1 MKKRKILLQHKIL
14 AGYIILSIVITGMV
28 SILFHEC
35 SRVAKI
41 ESEALAIRQVRN
53 DANAILYHIS
63 ILASYGETVSSW
75 TDEDYVKYQKIR
87 LHIDSLLYMMPDEEF
102 VSKDQTDTLR
112 SLLKIKET
120 HLLRIMQLF
129 RKRDEADSLLLQRL
143 PIAVRQATL
152 FRTVT
157 RKKKGISGLFGAKE
171 TVLLPP
177 ETNTLQSLK
186 EEFLTIQ
193 EERQKDIESYAD
205 SLRNYNKE
213 LNWELRTLI
222 ATMEKQFQDVLSA
235 KERYL
240 KDSHD
245 RSTLVITSL
254 VLFAILLLSVS
265 YLIILRDIRIRE
277 KDRKYLE
284 ELVSQNTVLLEMR
297 KNIIL
302 TLSHDI
308 RTPLNI
314 ITGNVELAM
323 DTREKKQRN
332 IYLKNI
338 GDVCLHVVHLL
349 NNLLDVYLLNEAN
362 EKRKDVPFNLH
373 EMLERTAMGFSRMA
387 NNKGI
392 RFVSDF
398 KNTEVR
404 LYGDAVRIEQI
415 MDNLLA
421 NAVKFTESGTIS
433 FHVCYHEGK
442 LTLEIEDT
450 GSGMTEETLSRIFR
464 PFERK
469 DSAANADGHGLG
481 LSITQGLVKL
491 LDGNIEVKSSIEQG
505 SMFRVTLPLRQTDE
519 PVENENPVQ
528 PHFEHLPRRVL
539 VIDDNNM
546 LRDVVKKMLERNG
559 IACTA
564 CSTVTEVVKAMR
576 SMDYDLLL
584 SDIQMPGTNGFDL
597 LALLRN
603 SNIGNSRT
611 IPVVAMTARGDNRK
625 EDYLKAGFA
634 DCIYKPFLLPDLLNL
649 LSTIRKYRENENRK
663 VDFNTMLAEV
673 NDKAEL
679 LGSFIEQS
687 RQDANELTSSMNGN
701 DRKRLREI
709 AHRMQPMWELLQ
721 MGEILSDYRTLLK
734 DTTTDDDIVQ
744 KHTQQIIT
752 CTAMLIA
759 EAENEIKKLENETE
773 NTDC

>member
-1 MKKRKILLQHKIL
+1 MTIHIRYKILL
-14 AGYIILSIVITGMV
+14 GYFVLMAVIISMAA
-28 SILFHEC
+28 ILFHERK
-35 SRVAKI
+35 RVCEI
-41 ESEALAIRQVRN
+41 ESEVATINQVRR
-53 DANAILYHIS
+53 DISAAHHQITILS
-63 ILASYGETVSSW
+63 SFGESVIGW
-75 TDEDYVKYQKIR
+75 DEEDSRKYRERR
-87 LHIDSLLYMMPDEEF
+87 LKVDSLLELMKRKCFDF
-102 VSKDQTDTLR
+102 VNPMQLDTLR
-112 SLLKIKET
+112 TLLKSKEK
-120 HLLRIMQLF
+120 HLYGIMQAVNAQD
-129 RKRDEADSLLLQRL
+129 KADSLLQNHL
-143 PIAVRQATL
+143 PTVTEQATQPL
-152 FRTVT
+152 TIT
-157 RKKKGISGLFGAKE
+157 RRKKGIAGWFGKKE
-171 TVLLPP
+171 TIQIPQ
-177 ETNTLQSLK
+177 NQNSLQSLNK
-186 EEFLTIQ
+186 QLISML
-193 EERQKDIESYAD
+193 EEREVAIDTYTVK
-205 SLRNYNKE
+205 LRHRNRE
-213 LNWELRTLI
+213 LNRKLYTLI
-222 ATMEKQFQDVLSA
+222 TSLDNQAETVFQNREHHLKEAYELST
-235 KERYL
+235 RII
-240 KDSHD
+240 
-245 RSTLVITSL
+245 TGLVIT
-254 VLFAILLLSVS
+254 AILLLVIS
-265 YLIILRDIRIRE
+265 YWIIQRDAYAKE
-277 KDRKYLE
+277 KNRKQLE
-284 ELVSQNTVLLEMR
+284 ETIEQNMALLIMR

-332 IYLKNI
+332 VYLKNI

-398 KNTEVR
+398 NNTEVR

-505 SMFRVTLPLRQTDE
+505 STFRVTLPLRQTDE

-625 EDYLKAGFA
+625 EDYLKTGFA

-649 LSTIRKYRENENRK
+649 LSTIRKYRENENQK
-663 VDFNTMLAEV
+663 VNFNTMLAEV

-687 RQDANELTSSMNGN
+687 RQDADELTSSMNGN

-734 DTTTDDDIVQ
+734 DSTTDDDIVQ

>member
-1 MKKRKILLQHKIL
+1 MTIHIRYKILS
-14 AGYIILSIVITGMV
+14 GYFVLMAVIIGMAA
-28 SILFHEC
+28 ILFHERK
-35 SRVAKI
+35 RVCEI
-41 ESEALAIRQVRN
+41 ESEVATINQVRR
-53 DANAILYHIS
+53 DISAAHHQITILS
-63 ILASYGETVSSW
+63 SFGESVIGW
-75 TDEDYVKYQKIR
+75 DEDDARKYRERR
-87 LHIDSLLYMMPDEEF
+87 LKVDSLLEQMKRKCFDF
-102 VSKDQTDTLR
+102 VNPMQLDTLR
-112 SLLKIKET
+112 TLLKSKEE
-120 HLLRIMQLF
+120 HLYGIMQAVNAQD
-129 RKRDEADSLLLQRL
+129 KADSLLQNHL
-143 PIAVRQATL
+143 PTVTEQATQPL
-152 FRTVT
+152 TIT
-157 RKKKGISGLFGAKE
+157 RRKKGIAGWFGKKE
-171 TVLLPP
+171 TIQIPQ
-177 ETNTLQSLK
+177 NQNSLQSLNK
-186 EEFLTIQ
+186 QLISML
-193 EERQKDIESYAD
+193 EEREVAIDTYTVK
-205 SLRNYNKE
+205 LRHRNRE
-213 LNWELRTLI
+213 LNRKLYTLI
-222 ATMEKQFQDVLSA
+222 TSLDNQAETVFQNREHHLKEAYELST
-235 KERYL
+235 RII
-240 KDSHD
+240 
-245 RSTLVITSL
+245 TGLVIT
-254 VLFAILLLSVS
+254 AILLLVIS
-265 YLIILRDIRIRE
+265 YWIIQRDAYAKE
-277 KDRKYLE
+277 KNRKQLE
-284 ELVSQNTVLLEMR
+284 ETIEQNTALLIMR

-415 MDNLLA
+415 MHNLLA

-433 FHVCYHEGK
+433 FRVSYHEGK

-505 SMFRVTLPLRQTDE
+505 STFRVTLPLRQTVE
-519 PVENENPVQ
+519 PVEDEKPVL

-546 LRDVVKKMLERNG
+546 LRDVVKKMLERNS
-559 IACTA
+559 IECTA

-611 IPVVAMTARGDNRK
+611 IPIVAMTARGDNQK

-649 LSTIRKYRENENRK
+649 LSTIRECREDENQK

-687 RQDANELTSSMNGN
+687 KQDADELASSMNGN

>member
-1 MKKRKILLQHKIL
+1 MLEEREVAIDTYTVKLRHRNRELNRKLYTLITSLDNQAETVFQNREHHLKE
-14 AGYIILSIVITGMV
+14 AYELSTRIITG
-28 SILFHEC
+28 
-35 SRVAKI
+35 
-41 ESEALAIRQVRN
+41 
-53 DANAILYHIS
+53 
-63 ILASYGETVSSW
+63 
-75 TDEDYVKYQKIR
+75 
-87 LHIDSLLYMMPDEEF
+87 
-102 VSKDQTDTLR
+102 
-112 SLLKIKET
+112 
-120 HLLRIMQLF
+120 
-129 RKRDEADSLLLQRL
+129 
-143 PIAVRQATL
+143 
-152 FRTVT
+152 
-157 RKKKGISGLFGAKE
+157 
-171 TVLLPP
+171 
-177 ETNTLQSLK
+177 
-186 EEFLTIQ
+186 
-193 EERQKDIESYAD
+193 
-205 SLRNYNKE
+205 
-213 LNWELRTLI
+213 
-222 ATMEKQFQDVLSA
+222 
-235 KERYL
+235 
-240 KDSHD
+240 
-245 RSTLVITSL
+245 LVIT
-254 VLFAILLLSVS
+254 AILLLVIS
-265 YLIILRDIRIRE
+265 YWIIQRDAYAKE
-277 KDRKYLE
+277 KNRKQLE
-284 ELVSQNTVLLEMR
+284 ETIEQNTALLIMR

-433 FHVCYHEGK
+433 FRVSYHEGK

-505 SMFRVTLPLRQTDE
+505 STFRVTLPLRQTDE

-528 PHFEHLPRRVL
+528 PHFEHLPRRIL

-559 IACTA
+559 IECTA

-603 SNIGNSRT
+603 SSIGNSRT
-611 IPVVAMTARGDNRK
+611 IPVVAMTARGDNQK

-649 LSTIRKYRENENRK
+649 LSTIRECREDENQK

-687 RQDANELTSSMNGN
+687 KQDADELASSMNGN

-709 AHRMQPMWELLQ
+709 AHRMQPMWDLLQ
-721 MGEILSDYRTLLK
+721 MGNTLSDYRTLLK

-759 EAENEIKKLENETE
+759 EAENEIKRLENETE
-773 NTDC
+773 NTDS

>member
-1 MKKRKILLQHKIL
+1 MKQVSLQHKIL
-14 AGYIILSIVITGMV
+14 FGYLILVAIIGSMVAIILREREQMREIEVETLDIWELRQSINTV
-28 SILFHEC
+28 H
-35 SRVAKI
+35 RH
-41 ESEALAIRQVRN
+41 LAV
-53 DANAILYHIS
+53 
-63 ILASYGETVSSW
+63 LASWGESVVVW
-75 TDEDYVKYQKIR
+75 DEADYQKYRERR
-87 LHIDSLLYMMPDEEF
+87 LRADSLLRSLRQHDDDF
-102 VSKDQTDTLR
+102 VPAHKIDTLR
-112 SLLKIKET
+112 SMLANKEAHLLHTMRTFRRQDSMLLK
-120 HLLRIMQLF
+120 HL
-129 RKRDEADSLLLQRL
+129 
-143 PIAVRQATL
+143 PTL
-152 FRTVT
+152 HAESFRTVT
-157 RKKKGISGLFGAKE
+157 RKKKGIAGLFGGKE
-171 TVLLPP
+171 TVQVPGS
-177 ETNTLQSLK
+177 EQSLHLMNEK
-186 EEFLTIQ
+186 VANME
-193 EERQKDIESYAD
+193 EERQQAINTHMD
-205 SLRNYNKE
+205 SLQVRNKE
-213 LNWELRTLI
+213 LNKRLYNLIQELDAQSQSILQEKELHIRTSYNRLSKTMTGLI
-222 ATMEKQFQDVLSA
+222 SGAIIL
-235 KERYL
+235 
-240 KDSHD
+240 
-245 RSTLVITSL
+245 LVI
-254 VLFAILLLSVS
+254 S
-265 YLIILRDIRIRE
+265 YWIIMRDIRE
-277 KDRKYLE
+277 KAGTKKRLE
-284 ELVSQNTVLLEMR
+284 EIIEQNTALLNMR

-314 ITGNVELAM
+314 ITGNTELAM

-338 GDVCLHVVHLL
+338 GNVCLHVVQLL

-362 EKRKDVPFNLH
+362 ERRKDVPFNLH
-373 EMLERTAMGFSRMA
+373 EMLERTATGFSHMA

-433 FHVCYHEGK
+433 FHVRYHDGR

-464 PFERK
+464 PFERQA
-469 DSAANADGHGLG
+469 SVANADGHGLG

-491 LDGNIEVKSSIEQG
+491 LDGKIEVTSSIEQG
-505 SMFRVTLPLRQTDE
+505 STFRVTLPLRQTDE
-519 PVENENPVQ
+519 PVESEKPVQ
-528 PHFEHLPRRVL
+528 PHFERLPRRVL

-564 CSTVTEVVKAMR
+564 CSSVKELVKAMR

-603 SNIGNSRT
+603 SSIGNSRT
-611 IPVVAMTARGDNRK
+611 IPVVAMTARGDNGK
-625 EDYLKAGFA
+625 NDYLEAGFA
-634 DCIYKPFLLPDLLNL
+634 ACIYKPFFLPDLLNL
-649 LSTIRKYRENENRK
+649 LSTIKDCGEDENRK

-687 RQDANELTSSMNGN
+687 GQDTDELASAMNGGN
-701 DRKRLREI
+701 RKRLREI

-721 MGEILSDYRTLLK
+721 MGGILSDYRALLK
-734 DTTTDDDIVQ
+734 DSTTDDDILQ
-744 KHTQQIIT
+744 KHTQQIIE
-752 CTAMLIA
+752 CTALLIA
-759 EAENEIKKLENETE
+759 EAENEIKRLENETE
-773 NTDC
+773 NTDS

>member
-1 MKKRKILLQHKIL
+1 MKQVSLQHKIL
-14 AGYIILSIVITGMV
+14 FGYLILVAIIGSMVAIILREREQMREIEVETLDIWELRQSINTV
-28 SILFHEC
+28 H
-35 SRVAKI
+35 RH
-41 ESEALAIRQVRN
+41 LAV
-53 DANAILYHIS
+53 
-63 ILASYGETVSSW
+63 LASWGESVVVW
-75 TDEDYVKYQKIR
+75 DEADYQKYRERR
-87 LHIDSLLYMMPDEEF
+87 LRADSLLRSLRQHDDDF
-102 VSKDQTDTLR
+102 VPAHKIDTLR
-112 SLLKIKET
+112 SMLANKEAHLLHTMQTFRRQDSMLLK
-120 HLLRIMQLF
+120 HL
-129 RKRDEADSLLLQRL
+129 
-143 PIAVRQATL
+143 PTL
-152 FRTVT
+152 HAESFRTVT
-157 RKKKGISGLFGAKE
+157 RKKKGIAGLFGGKE
-171 TVLLPP
+171 TVQVPGS
-177 ETNTLQSLK
+177 EQSLHLMNEK
-186 EEFLTIQ
+186 VANME
-193 EERQKDIESYAD
+193 EERQQAINTHMD
-205 SLRNYNKE
+205 SLQVRNKDLNKRLYNLIQELDAQSQSILQEKE
-213 LNWELRTLI
+213 LHIRTSYNRLSKTMTGLI
-222 ATMEKQFQDVLSA
+222 SGAIIL
-235 KERYL
+235 
-240 KDSHD
+240 
-245 RSTLVITSL
+245 LVI
-254 VLFAILLLSVS
+254 S
-265 YLIILRDIRIRE
+265 YWIIMRDIRE
-277 KDRKYLE
+277 KAGTKKRLE
-284 ELVSQNTVLLEMR
+284 EIIEQNTALLNMR

-314 ITGNVELAM
+314 ITGNTELAM

-338 GDVCLHVVHLL
+338 GNVCLHVVQLL

-362 EKRKDVPFNLH
+362 ERRKDVPFNLH
-373 EMLERTAMGFSRMA
+373 EMLERTATGFSHMA

-433 FHVCYHEGK
+433 FHVRYHDGR

-464 PFERK
+464 PFERQ

-491 LDGNIEVKSSIEQG
+491 LDGNIEVTSSIEQG
-505 SMFRVTLPLRQTDE
+505 STFRVTLPLRQTDE
-519 PVENENPVQ
+519 PVESEKPVQ

-564 CSTVTEVVKAMR
+564 CSSVKELVKAMR

-603 SNIGNSRT
+603 SSIGNSRT
-611 IPVVAMTARGDNRK
+611 IPVVAMTARGDNGK
-625 EDYLKAGFA
+625 NDYLEAGFA
-634 DCIYKPFLLPDLLNL
+634 ACIYKPFFLPDLLNL
-649 LSTIRKYRENENRK
+649 LSTIKECREDENRK

-687 RQDANELTSSMNGN
+687 GQDTDELASAMNGGN
-701 DRKRLREI
+701 RKRLREI

-721 MGEILSDYRTLLK
+721 MGGILSDYRALLK
-734 DTTTDDDIVQ
+734 DSTTDDDIIQ
-744 KHTQQIIT
+744 KHTQQIIE
-752 CTAMLIA
+752 CTALLIA
-759 EAENEIKKLENETE
+759 EAENEIKRLKNETE
-773 NTDC
+773 NTDS

>member
-1 MKKRKILLQHKIL
+1 MKQVSLQHKIL
-14 AGYIILSIVITGMV
+14 FGYLILVAIIGSMVAIILREREQMREIEVETLDIWELRQSINTV
-28 SILFHEC
+28 H
-35 SRVAKI
+35 RH
-41 ESEALAIRQVRN
+41 LAV
-53 DANAILYHIS
+53 
-63 ILASYGETVSSW
+63 LASWGESVVVW
-75 TDEDYVKYQKIR
+75 DEADYQKYRERR
-87 LHIDSLLYMMPDEEF
+87 LRADSLLRSLRQHDDDF
-102 VSKDQTDTLR
+102 VPAHKIDTLR
-112 SLLKIKET
+112 SMLANKEAHLLHTMRTFRRQDSMLLK
-120 HLLRIMQLF
+120 HL
-129 RKRDEADSLLLQRL
+129 
-143 PIAVRQATL
+143 PTL
-152 FRTVT
+152 HAESFRTVT
-157 RKKKGISGLFGAKE
+157 RKKKGIAGLFGGKE
-171 TVLLPP
+171 TVQVPGS
-177 ETNTLQSLK
+177 EQSLHLMNEK
-186 EEFLTIQ
+186 VANME
-193 EERQKDIESYAD
+193 EERQQAINTHMD
-205 SLRNYNKE
+205 SLQVRNKE
-213 LNWELRTLI
+213 LNKRLYNLIQELDAQSQSILQEKELHIRTSYNRLSKTMTGLI
-222 ATMEKQFQDVLSA
+222 SGAIIL
-235 KERYL
+235 
-240 KDSHD
+240 
-245 RSTLVITSL
+245 LVI
-254 VLFAILLLSVS
+254 S
-265 YLIILRDIRIRE
+265 YWIIMRDIRE
-277 KDRKYLE
+277 KAGTKKRLE
-284 ELVSQNTVLLEMR
+284 EIIEQNTALLNMR

-314 ITGNVELAM
+314 ITGNTELAM

-338 GDVCLHVVHLL
+338 GNVCLHVVQLL

-362 EKRKDVPFNLH
+362 ERRKDVPFNLH
-373 EMLERTAMGFSRMA
+373 EMLERTATGFSHMA

-398 KNTEVR
+398 KNTEVI

-433 FHVCYHEGK
+433 FHVRYHDGR

-450 GSGMTEETLSRIFR
+450 GSGMTEDTLSRIFR
-464 PFERK
+464 PFERQA
-469 DSAANADGHGLG
+469 SVANADGHGLG

-491 LDGNIEVKSSIEQG
+491 LDGNIEVTSSIEQG
-505 SMFRVTLPLRQTDE
+505 STFRVTLPLRQTDE
-519 PVENENPVQ
+519 PVESEKPVQ

-564 CSTVTEVVKAMR
+564 CSSVKELVKAMR

-603 SNIGNSRT
+603 SSIGNSRT
-611 IPVVAMTARGDNRK
+611 IPVVAMTARGDNGK
-625 EDYLKAGFA
+625 KDYLEAGFA
-634 DCIYKPFLLPDLLNL
+634 ACIYKPFFLPDLLNL
-649 LSTIRKYRENENRK
+649 LSTIKDCGEDENRK

-687 RQDANELTSSMNGN
+687 GQDTDELASAMNGGN
-701 DRKRLREI
+701 RKRLREI

-721 MGEILSDYRTLLK
+721 MGGILSDYRALLK
-734 DTTTDDDIVQ
+734 DSTTDDDIIQ
-744 KHTQQIIT
+744 KHTQQIIE
-752 CTAMLIA
+752 CTALLIA
-759 EAENEIKKLENETE
+759 EAENEIKRLENETE
-773 NTDC
+773 NTDS

>member
-1 MKKRKILLQHKIL
+1 MK
-14 AGYIILSIVITGMV
+14 
-28 SILFHEC
+28 
-35 SRVAKI
+35 
-41 ESEALAIRQVRN
+41 
-53 DANAILYHIS
+53 
-63 ILASYGETVSSW
+63 
-75 TDEDYVKYQKIR
+75 
-87 LHIDSLLYMMPDEEF
+87 
-102 VSKDQTDTLR
+102 
-112 SLLKIKET
+112 
-120 HLLRIMQLF
+120 RIFQC
-129 RKRDEADSLLLQRL
+129 
-143 PIAVRQATL
+143 
-152 FRTVT
+152 
-157 RKKKGISGLFGAKE
+157 
-171 TVLLPP
+171 
-177 ETNTLQSLK
+177 
-186 EEFLTIQ
+186 
-193 EERQKDIESYAD
+193 RQKDIGSYAN
-205 SLRNYNKE
+205 SLRDYNKE
-213 LNWELRTLI
+213 LNQELRTLI
-222 ATMEKQFQDVLSA
+222 ATMERQFQDVLIA
-235 KERYL
+235 KEQYL
-240 KDSHD
+240 KNSHD
-245 RSTLVITSL
+245 HSTFVITSL
-254 VLFAILLLSVS
+254 VLFTILLLSVS
-265 YLIILRDIRIRE
+265 YLIILHDIRIRE

-284 ELVSQNTVLLEMR
+284 ELISQNTVLLEMR

-505 SMFRVTLPLRQTDE
+505 STFRVTLPLRQTVE
-519 PVENENPVQ
+519 PVEDEKPVL

-546 LRDVVKKMLERNG
+546 LRDVVKKMLERNS
-559 IACTA
+559 IECTA

-611 IPVVAMTARGDNRK
+611 IPIVAMTARGDNQK

-649 LSTIRKYRENENRK
+649 LSTIRECREDENQR

-687 RQDANELTSSMNGN
+687 KQDADELVSSMNGN

-709 AHRMQPMWELLQ
+709 AHRMQPMWDLLQ
-721 MGEILSDYRTLLK
+721 MGNTLSDYRTLLK
-734 DTTTDDDIVQ
+734 NNIADDDIVQ

>member
-1 MKKRKILLQHKIL
+1 MKQVSLQHKIL
-14 AGYIILSIVITGMV
+14 FGYLILVAIIGSMVAIILREREQMREIEVETLGIWELRQSINTV
-28 SILFHEC
+28 H
-35 SRVAKI
+35 RH
-41 ESEALAIRQVRN
+41 LAV
-53 DANAILYHIS
+53 
-63 ILASYGETVSSW
+63 LASWGESVVVW
-75 TDEDYVKYQKIR
+75 DEADYQKYRERR
-87 LHIDSLLYMMPDEEF
+87 LRADSLLRSLRQHDDF
-102 VSKDQTDTLR
+102 VPAHKIDTLR
-112 SLLKIKET
+112 SMLANKEAHLLHTMRTFRRQDSMLLK
-120 HLLRIMQLF
+120 HL
-129 RKRDEADSLLLQRL
+129 
-143 PIAVRQATL
+143 PTL
-152 FRTVT
+152 HAESFRTVT
-157 RKKKGISGLFGAKE
+157 RKKKGIAGLFGGKE
-171 TVLLPP
+171 TVQVPGS
-177 ETNTLQSLK
+177 EQSLHLMNEK
-186 EEFLTIQ
+186 VANME
-193 EERQKDIESYAD
+193 EERQQAINTHMD
-205 SLRNYNKE
+205 SLQVRNKE
-213 LNWELRTLI
+213 LNKRLYNLIQELDAQSQSILQEKELHIRTSYNRLSKTMTGLI
-222 ATMEKQFQDVLSA
+222 SGAIIL
-235 KERYL
+235 
-240 KDSHD
+240 
-245 RSTLVITSL
+245 LVI
-254 VLFAILLLSVS
+254 S
-265 YLIILRDIRIRE
+265 YWIIMRDIRE
-277 KDRKYLE
+277 KAGTKKRLE
-284 ELVSQNTVLLEMR
+284 EIIEQNTALLNMR

-314 ITGNVELAM
+314 ITGNTELAM

-338 GDVCLHVVHLL
+338 GNVCLHVVQLL

-362 EKRKDVPFNLH
+362 ERRKDVPFNLH
-373 EMLERTAMGFSRMA
+373 EMLERTATGFSHMA

-433 FHVCYHEGK
+433 FHVRYHDGK

-464 PFERK
+464 PFERQA
-469 DSAANADGHGLG
+469 SVANADGHGLG

-491 LDGNIEVKSSIEQG
+491 LDGNIEVTSSIEQG
-505 SMFRVTLPLRQTDE
+505 STFRVTLPLRQTDE
-519 PVENENPVQ
+519 PVESEKPVQ
-528 PHFEHLPRRVL
+528 PHFERLPHRVL

-564 CSTVTEVVKAMR
+564 CSSVKELVKAMR

-603 SNIGNSRT
+603 SSIGNSRT
-611 IPVVAMTARGDNRK
+611 IPVVAMTARGDNGK
-625 EDYLKAGFA
+625 KDYLEAGFA
-634 DCIYKPFLLPDLLNL
+634 ACIYKPFFLPDLLNL
-649 LSTIRKYRENENRK
+649 LSTIKECREDENRK

-687 RQDANELTSSMNGN
+687 GQDTDELASAMNGGN
-701 DRKRLREI
+701 RKRLREI

-721 MGEILSDYRTLLK
+721 MGGILSDYRALLK
-734 DTTTDDDIVQ
+734 DSTTDDDILQ
-744 KHTQQIIT
+744 KHTQQIIE
-752 CTAMLIA
+752 CTALLIA
-759 EAENEIKKLENETE
+759 EAENEIKRLENETE
-773 NTDC
+773 NTDS

>member
-1 MKKRKILLQHKIL
+1 MTIHIRYKILS
-14 AGYIILSIVITGMV
+14 GYFVLMAVIIGMAA
-28 SILFHEC
+28 ILFHERK
-35 SRVAKI
+35 RVCEI
-41 ESEALAIRQVRN
+41 ESEVATINQVRR
-53 DANAILYHIS
+53 DISAAHHQITILS
-63 ILASYGETVSSW
+63 SFGESVIGW
-75 TDEDYVKYQKIR
+75 DEDDARKYRERR
-87 LHIDSLLYMMPDEEF
+87 LKVDSLLEQMKRKCFDF
-102 VSKDQTDTLR
+102 VNPMQLDTLR
-112 SLLKIKET
+112 TLLKSKEE
-120 HLLRIMQLF
+120 HLYGIMQAVNAQD
-129 RKRDEADSLLLQRL
+129 KADSLLQNHL
-143 PIAVRQATL
+143 PTVTEQATQPL
-152 FRTVT
+152 TIT
-157 RKKKGISGLFGAKE
+157 RRKKGIAGWFGKKE
-171 TVLLPP
+171 TIQIPQ
-177 ETNTLQSLK
+177 NQNSLQSLNK
-186 EEFLTIQ
+186 QLISML
-193 EERQKDIESYAD
+193 EEREVAIDTYTVK
-205 SLRNYNKE
+205 LRHRNRE
-213 LNWELRTLI
+213 LNRKLYTLI
-222 ATMEKQFQDVLSA
+222 TSLDNQAETVFQNREHHLKEAYELST
-235 KERYL
+235 RII
-240 KDSHD
+240 
-245 RSTLVITSL
+245 TGLVIT
-254 VLFAILLLSVS
+254 AILLLVIS
-265 YLIILRDIRIRE
+265 YWIIQRDAYAKE
-277 KDRKYLE
+277 KNRKQLE
-284 ELVSQNTVLLEMR
+284 ETIEQNTALLIMR

-415 MDNLLA
+415 MHNLLA

-433 FHVCYHEGK
+433 FRVSYHEGK

-491 LDGNIEVKSSIEQG
+491 LGGNIEVKSSIEQG
-505 SMFRVTLPLRQTDE
+505 STFRITLPLRQTDE

-559 IACTA
+559 IECTA

-611 IPVVAMTARGDNRK
+611 IPVVAMTARGDNQK

-634 DCIYKPFLLPDLLNL
+634 DCIYKPFLLPELLNL
-649 LSTIRKYRENENRK
+649 LSTIRECREDENQK

-687 RQDANELTSSMNGN
+687 KQDADELASSMNGN

-709 AHRMQPMWELLQ
+709 AHRMQPMWDLLQ
-721 MGEILSDYRTLLK
+721 MGNTLSDYRTLLK

-759 EAENEIKKLENETE
+759 EAENEIKRLENETE
-773 NTDC
+773 NTDS

>member
-1 MKKRKILLQHKIL
+1 MNRRINISLQIRILT
-14 AGYIILSIVITGMV
+14 GYIILIVVIVSMA
-28 SILFHEC
+28 SILLHE
-35 SRVAKI
+35 RDRLRRI
-41 ESEALAIRQVRN
+41 ETESEKIRSVRRDINTAHRHITKLAT
-53 DANAILYHIS
+53 L
-63 ILASYGETVSSW
+63 GESVIAW
-75 TDEDYVKYQKIR
+75 EETDYKEYVKNR
-87 LHIDSLLYMMPDEEF
+87 LWTDSLLQTLKPHCRNF
-102 VSKDQTDTLR
+102 VRSGQIDTLR
-112 SLLKIKET
+112 HLLAEKET
-120 HLLRIMQLF
+120 HLHRIMNLF
-129 RKRDEADSLLLQRL
+129 CSQDSLNSLLLTRL
-143 PIAVRQATL
+143 PEEAKAK
-152 FRTVT
+152 TVT
-157 RKKKGISGLFGAKE
+157 RKKKGIAGLFGAKE
-171 TVLLPP
+171 TVQVTPSASAALNILNNKLLSIQKEYQ
-177 ETNTLQSLK
+177 ETVNTYAYSL
-186 EEFLTIQ
+186 
-193 EERQKDIESYAD
+193 
-205 SLRNYNKE
+205 NGHNKE
-213 LNWELRTLI
+213 LNRKLRTLI
-222 ATMEKQFQDVLSA
+222 ATMDNRTEHILGTKIRSLEAS
-235 KERYL
+235 Y
-240 KDSHD
+240 D
-245 RSTLVITSL
+245 RSVRIITGLVIT
-254 VLFAILLLSVS
+254 AILLLVIS
-265 YLIILRDIRIRE
+265 YWIIQRDAYAKE
-277 KDRKYLE
+277 ESRKRLE
-284 ELVSQNTVLLEMR
+284 ETIEQNTVLLNMR

-314 ITGNVELAM
+314 ITGNTELAM

-338 GDVCLHVVHLL
+338 GNVCLHVVQLL

-362 EKRKDVPFNLH
+362 ERRKDVPFNLH
-373 EMLERTAMGFSRMA
+373 EMLERTATGFSHMA

-433 FHVCYHEGK
+433 FHVRYHDGR

-464 PFERK
+464 PFERQ

-491 LDGNIEVKSSIEQG
+491 LDGNIEVTSSIEQG
-505 SMFRVTLPLRQTDE
+505 STFRVTLPLQQTDE
-519 PVENENPVQ
+519 PVESEKPVQ

-564 CSTVTEVVKAMR
+564 CSSVKELVKAMR

-603 SNIGNSRT
+603 SSIGNSRT
-611 IPVVAMTARGDNRK
+611 IPVVAMTARGDNGK
-625 EDYLKAGFA
+625 KDYLEAGFA
-634 DCIYKPFLLPDLLNL
+634 ACIYKPFFLPDLLNL
-649 LSTIRKYRENENRK
+649 LSTIKECREDENRK

-687 RQDANELTSSMNGN
+687 GQDTDELASAMNGGN
-701 DRKRLREI
+701 RKRLREI

-721 MGEILSDYRTLLK
+721 MGGILSDYRALLK
-734 DTTTDDDIVQ
+734 DSTTDDDIIQ
-744 KHTQQIIT
+744 KHTQQIIE
-752 CTAMLIA
+752 CTALLIA
-759 EAENEIKKLENETE
+759 EAENEIKRLENETE
-773 NTDC
+773 NTDS

>member
-1 MKKRKILLQHKIL
+1 MTIHIRYKILL
-14 AGYIILSIVITGMV
+14 GYFVLMAVIISMAA
-28 SILFHEC
+28 ILFHERK
-35 SRVAKI
+35 RVCEI
-41 ESEALAIRQVRN
+41 ESEVATINQVRRN
-53 DANAILYHIS
+53 ISAAHHQITILS
-63 ILASYGETVSSW
+63 SFGESVIGW
-75 TDEDYVKYQKIR
+75 DEDDARKYRERR
-87 LHIDSLLYMMPDEEF
+87 LKVDSLLEQMKRKCFDF
-102 VSKDQTDTLR
+102 VNPMQLDTLR
-112 SLLKIKET
+112 TLLKSKEK
-120 HLLRIMQLF
+120 HLYGIMQAVNAQD
-129 RKRDEADSLLLQRL
+129 KADSLLQNHL
-143 PIAVRQATL
+143 PTVTEQATQPL
-152 FRTVT
+152 TIT
-157 RKKKGISGLFGAKE
+157 RRKKGIAGWFGKKE
-171 TVLLPP
+171 TIQIPQ
-177 ETNTLQSLK
+177 NQNSLQSLNK
-186 EEFLTIQ
+186 QLISML
-193 EERQKDIESYAD
+193 EEREVAIDTYTVK
-205 SLRNYNKE
+205 LRHRNRE
-213 LNWELRTLI
+213 LNRKLYTLI
-222 ATMEKQFQDVLSA
+222 TSLDNQAETVFQNREHHLKEAYELST
-235 KERYL
+235 RII
-240 KDSHD
+240 
-245 RSTLVITSL
+245 TGLVIT
-254 VLFAILLLSVS
+254 AILLLVIS
-265 YLIILRDIRIRE
+265 YWIIQRDAYAKE
-277 KDRKYLE
+277 KNRKQLE
-284 ELVSQNTVLLEMR
+284 ETIEQNMALLIMR

-332 IYLKNI
+332 VYLKNI

-398 KNTEVR
+398 NNTEVR

-505 SMFRVTLPLRQTDE
+505 STFRVTLPLRQTDE

-625 EDYLKAGFA
+625 EDYLKTGFA

-649 LSTIRKYRENENRK
+649 LSTIRKYRENENQK
-663 VDFNTMLAEV
+663 VNFNTMLAEV

-687 RQDANELTSSMNGN
+687 RQDADELTSSMNGN

>member
-1 MKKRKILLQHKIL
+1 MKQKKILLQHKIL
-14 AGYIILSIVITGMV
+14 AGYIILSVVITGMV
-28 SILFHEC
+28 SVLFYERN
-35 SRVAKI
+35 RVAEI
-41 ESEALAIRQVRN
+41 ESETLSIRQVRN
-53 DANAILYHIS
+53 DANSILYHIS
-63 ILASYGETVSSW
+63 ILASYGETVLSW
-75 TDEDYVKYQKIR
+75 SENDFLKYRKVR
-87 LHIDSLLYMMPDEEF
+87 LYIDSLLQKMPDEEF
-102 VSKDQTDTLR
+102 VSKEKTDKLR
-112 SLLKIKET
+112 SLLISKEKN
-120 HLLRIMQLF
+120 LSQIMQLF
-129 RKRDEADSLLLQRL
+129 RKRNEADSLLLQLL
-143 PIAVRQATL
+143 PMAMHQATMR
-152 FRTVT
+152 RTVT
-157 RKKKGISGLFGAKE
+157 RKKKGIPGLFGAKE
-171 TVLLPP
+171 TVILPP
-177 ETNTLQSLK
+177 ETSTLQSLN
-186 EEFLTIQ
+186 ETYLSMQ
-193 EERQKDIESYAD
+193 AERQNDIGSYAN
-205 SLRNYNKE
+205 SLRDYNKE
-213 LNWELRTLI
+213 LNQELRTLI
-222 ATMEKQFQDVLSA
+222 ATMERQFQDVLIA
-235 KERYL
+235 KEQYL
-240 KDSHD
+240 KNSHD
-245 RSTLVITSL
+245 HSTFVITSL
-254 VLFAILLLSVS
+254 VLFTILLLSVS
-265 YLIILRDIRIRE
+265 YLIILHDIRIRE

-284 ELVSQNTVLLEMR
+284 ELISQNTVLLEMR

-505 SMFRVTLPLRQTDE
+505 STFRVTLPLRQTVE
-519 PVENENPVQ
+519 PVEDEKPVL

-546 LRDVVKKMLERNG
+546 LRDVVKKMLERNS
-559 IACTA
+559 IECTA

-611 IPVVAMTARGDNRK
+611 IPIVAMTARGDNQK

-649 LSTIRKYRENENRK
+649 LSTIRECREDENQR

-687 RQDANELTSSMNGN
+687 KQDADELVSSMNGN

-709 AHRMQPMWELLQ
+709 AHRMQPMWDLLQ
-721 MGEILSDYRTLLK
+721 MGNTLSDYRTLLK
-734 DTTTDDDIVQ
+734 NNIADDDIVQ

>member
-1 MKKRKILLQHKIL
+1 MKQVSLQHKIL
-14 AGYIILSIVITGMV
+14 FGYLILVAIIGSMVAIILREREQMREIEVETLDIWELRQSINTV
-28 SILFHEC
+28 H
-35 SRVAKI
+35 RH
-41 ESEALAIRQVRN
+41 LAV
-53 DANAILYHIS
+53 
-63 ILASYGETVSSW
+63 LASWGESVVVW
-75 TDEDYVKYQKIR
+75 DEADYQKYRERR
-87 LHIDSLLYMMPDEEF
+87 LRADSLLRSLRQHDDDF
-102 VSKDQTDTLR
+102 VPAHKIDTLR
-112 SLLKIKET
+112 SMLANKEAHLLHTMRTFRRQDSMLLK
-120 HLLRIMQLF
+120 HL
-129 RKRDEADSLLLQRL
+129 
-143 PIAVRQATL
+143 PTL
-152 FRTVT
+152 HAESFRTVT
-157 RKKKGISGLFGAKE
+157 RKKKGIAGLFGGKE
-171 TVLLPP
+171 TVQVPGS
-177 ETNTLQSLK
+177 EQSLHLMNEK
-186 EEFLTIQ
+186 VANME
-193 EERQKDIESYAD
+193 EERQQAINTHMD
-205 SLRNYNKE
+205 SLQVRNKE
-213 LNWELRTLI
+213 LNKRLYNLIQELDAQSQSILQEKELHIRTSYNRLSKTMTGLI
-222 ATMEKQFQDVLSA
+222 SGAIIL
-235 KERYL
+235 
-240 KDSHD
+240 
-245 RSTLVITSL
+245 LVI
-254 VLFAILLLSVS
+254 S
-265 YLIILRDIRIRE
+265 YWIIMRDIRE
-277 KDRKYLE
+277 KAGTKKRLE
-284 ELVSQNTVLLEMR
+284 EIIEQNTALLNMR

-314 ITGNVELAM
+314 ITGNTELAM

-338 GDVCLHVVHLL
+338 GNVCLHVVQLL

-362 EKRKDVPFNLH
+362 ERRKDVPFNLH
-373 EMLERTAMGFSRMA
+373 EMLERTATGFSRMA

-392 RFVSDF
+392 RFVCDF

-433 FHVCYHEGK
+433 FHVRYHDGK

-464 PFERK
+464 PFERQA
-469 DSAANADGHGLG
+469 SVANADGHGLG

-491 LDGNIEVKSSIEQG
+491 LDGNIEVTSSIEQG
-505 SMFRVTLPLRQTDE
+505 STFRVTLPLRQTDE
-519 PVENENPVQ
+519 PVESEKPVQ

-564 CSTVTEVVKAMR
+564 CSSVKELVKAMR

-603 SNIGNSRT
+603 SSIGNSRT

-625 EDYLKAGFA
+625 KDYLEAGFA
-634 DCIYKPFLLPDLLNL
+634 ACIYKPFFLPDLLNL
-649 LSTIRKYRENENRK
+649 LSTIKECREDENRK

-687 RQDANELTSSMNGN
+687 GQDTDELASAMNGGN
-701 DRKRLREI
+701 RKRLREI

-721 MGEILSDYRTLLK
+721 MGGILSDYRALLK
-734 DTTTDDDIVQ
+734 DSTTDDDILQ
-744 KHTQQIIT
+744 KHTQQIIE
-752 CTAMLIA
+752 CTALLIA
-759 EAENEIKKLENETE
+759 EAENEIKRLENETE
-773 NTDC
+773 NTDS

>member
-1 MKKRKILLQHKIL
+1 MKQVSLQHKIL
-14 AGYIILSIVITGMV
+14 FGYLILVAIIGSMVAIILREREQMREIEVETLDIWELRQSINTV
-28 SILFHEC
+28 H
-35 SRVAKI
+35 RH
-41 ESEALAIRQVRN
+41 LAV
-53 DANAILYHIS
+53 
-63 ILASYGETVSSW
+63 LASWGESVVVW
-75 TDEDYVKYQKIR
+75 DEADYQKYRERR
-87 LHIDSLLYMMPDEEF
+87 LRADSLLRSLRQHDDDF
-102 VSKDQTDTLR
+102 VPAHKIDTLR
-112 SLLKIKET
+112 SMLANKEAHLLHTMRTFRRQDSMLLK
-120 HLLRIMQLF
+120 HM
-129 RKRDEADSLLLQRL
+129 
-143 PIAVRQATL
+143 PTL
-152 FRTVT
+152 HAESFRTVT
-157 RKKKGISGLFGAKE
+157 RKKKGIAGLFGGKE
-171 TVLLPP
+171 TVQVPGS
-177 ETNTLQSLK
+177 EQSLHLMNEK
-186 EEFLTIQ
+186 VANME
-193 EERQKDIESYAD
+193 EERQQAINTHMD
-205 SLRNYNKE
+205 SLQVRNKE
-213 LNWELRTLI
+213 LNKRLYNLIQELDAQSQSILQEKELHIRTSYNRLSKTMTGLI
-222 ATMEKQFQDVLSA
+222 SGAIIL
-235 KERYL
+235 
-240 KDSHD
+240 
-245 RSTLVITSL
+245 LVI
-254 VLFAILLLSVS
+254 S
-265 YLIILRDIRIRE
+265 YWIIMRDIRE
-277 KDRKYLE
+277 KAGTKKRLE
-284 ELVSQNTVLLEMR
+284 EIIEQNTALLNMR

-314 ITGNVELAM
+314 ITGNTELAM

-338 GDVCLHVVHLL
+338 GNVCLHVVQLL

-362 EKRKDVPFNLH
+362 ERRKDVPFNLH
-373 EMLERTAMGFSRMA
+373 EMLERTATGFSRMA

-392 RFVSDF
+392 RFVCDF

-433 FHVCYHEGK
+433 FHVRYHDGK

-464 PFERK
+464 PFERQA
-469 DSAANADGHGLG
+469 SVANADGHGLG

-491 LDGNIEVKSSIEQG
+491 LDGNIEVTSSIEQG
-505 SMFRVTLPLRQTDE
+505 STFRVTLPLRQTDE
-519 PVENENPVQ
+519 PVESEKPVQ

-564 CSTVTEVVKAMR
+564 CSSVKELVKAMR

-603 SNIGNSRT
+603 SSIGNSRT

-625 EDYLKAGFA
+625 KDYLEAGFA
-634 DCIYKPFLLPDLLNL
+634 ACIYKPFFLPDLLNL
-649 LSTIRKYRENENRK
+649 LSTIKECREDENRK

-687 RQDANELTSSMNGN
+687 GQDTDELASAMNGGN
-701 DRKRLREI
+701 RKRLREI

-721 MGEILSDYRTLLK
+721 MGGILSDYRALLK
-734 DTTTDDDIVQ
+734 DSTTDDDILQ
-744 KHTQQIIT
+744 KHTQQIIE
-752 CTAMLIA
+752 CTALLIA
-759 EAENEIKKLENETE
+759 EAENEIKRLENETE
-773 NTDC
+773 NTDS

>member
-1 MKKRKILLQHKIL
+1 MKQKKILLQHKIL
-14 AGYIILSIVITGMV
+14 AGYIILSVVITGMV
-28 SILFHEC
+28 SVLFYERN
-35 SRVAKI
+35 RVAEI
-41 ESEALAIRQVRN
+41 ESETLSIRQVRN
-53 DANAILYHIS
+53 DANSILYHNS
-63 ILASYGETVSSW
+63 ILASYGETVLSW
-75 TDEDYVKYQKIR
+75 SENDFLKYRKVR
-87 LHIDSLLYMMPDEEF
+87 LYIDSLLQKMPDEEF
-102 VSKDQTDTLR
+102 VSKEKTDKLR
-112 SLLKIKET
+112 SLLISKEKN
-120 HLLRIMQLF
+120 LSQIMQLF
-129 RKRDEADSLLLQRL
+129 RKRNEADSLLLQLL
-143 PIAVRQATL
+143 PMAMHQATMR
-152 FRTVT
+152 RTVT
-157 RKKKGISGLFGAKE
+157 RKKKGIPGLFGAKE
-171 TVLLPP
+171 TVILPP
-177 ETNTLQSLK
+177 ETSTLQSLN
-186 EEFLTIQ
+186 ETYLSMQ
-193 EERQKDIESYAD
+193 AERQKDIGSYAN
-205 SLRNYNKE
+205 SLRDYNKE
-213 LNWELRTLI
+213 LNQELRTLI
-222 ATMEKQFQDVLSA
+222 ATMERQFQDVLIA
-235 KERYL
+235 KEQYL
-240 KDSHD
+240 KNSHD
-245 RSTLVITSL
+245 HSTFVITSL
-254 VLFAILLLSVS
+254 VLFTILLLSVS
-265 YLIILRDIRIRE
+265 YLIILHDIRIRE

-284 ELVSQNTVLLEMR
+284 ELISQNTVLLEMR

-505 SMFRVTLPLRQTDE
+505 STFRVTLPLRQTVE
-519 PVENENPVQ
+519 PVEDEKPVL

-546 LRDVVKKMLERNG
+546 LRDVVKKMLERNS
-559 IACTA
+559 IECTA

-611 IPVVAMTARGDNRK
+611 IPIVAMTARGDNQK

-649 LSTIRKYRENENRK
+649 LSTIRECREDENQR

-687 RQDANELTSSMNGN
+687 KQDADELVSSMNGN

-709 AHRMQPMWELLQ
+709 AHRMQPMWDLLQ
-721 MGEILSDYRTLLK
+721 MGNTLSDYRTLLK
-734 DTTTDDDIVQ
+734 NNIADDDIVQ